1 MSTYSDFSDRLD
13 RIAAAAHRVET
24 DLGDL
29 ADKLLPYVGIGT
41 LKPCLE
47 LTAGHVELL
56 SGSHWHLAVERL
68 ISYYGPAFITRDDRS
83 ADATWD
89 DVDGV
94 RLVVRAWMRATSSY
108 DKQAMSLEEVVA

>member
-29 ADKLLPYVGIGT
+29 AEALRPHVGSHNGLPA
-41 LKPCLE
+41 LDLS
-47 LTAGHVELL
+47 AGHVELL
-56 SGSHWHLAVERL
+56 SGSDWHLAVERL
-68 ISYYGPAFITRDDRS
+68 TSYYGPAFITRDARS
-83 ADATWD
+83 AVATWD

-94 RLVVRAWMRATSSY
+94 RVAVRAWMRGYRATPNESL
-108 DKQAMSLEEVVA
+108 SLEEAVA